1 MNHMRPFLSL
11 CIAAVFWLAATP
23 GIAGPDGRIS
33 AGPAARKLNIVA
45 TVFPLAEFAAS
56 IVGERGDVVLLLPPG
71 ADVHNWLPKVS
82 DIRKIE
88 TADLLVS
95 IGHGLEPWLASLIGG
110 VSARK
115 IPNLEAAE
123 GLRLL
128 PAGLEEGHDHD
139 QAEEAGEGHAHEGAD
154 PHVWLDFAQDEEI
167 VEALTR
173 ALTKISPVDAT
184 RFLENAAALKK
195 RLRDLDDSFRLALE
209 PFKGRKFFVGGH
221 AAFAY
226 LAERYG
232 LVQVAVSGL
241 SPDAGPTPR
250 DTAAAIS
257 RARAEGVT
265 TVYYELSSGE
275 KMARLIAAE
284 IRADVR
290 ALYPGHNLT
299 AAQAAERA
307 TFFHLMERNL
317 ENLIHGFTG
326 R

>member
-1 MNHMRPFLSL
+1 MCS
-11 CIAAVFWLAATP
+11 AAVFWLAATP
-23 GIAGPDGRIS
+23 GIAGQAGRIS
-33 AGPAARKLNIVA
+33 AGPAPARKLNIVA

-56 IVGERGDVVLLLPPG
+56 IVGGRGEVVLLLPPG

-82 DIRKIE
+82 DMRKIE

-95 IGHGLEPWLASLIGG
+95 IGHGLEPWLASLVGG
-110 VSARK
+110 ASARK
-115 IPNLEAAE
+115 IPHLEAAE

-128 PAGLEEGHDHD
+128 PAGLEEDHDPD
-139 QAEEAGEGHAHEGAD
+139 QAEEAGEGHTHEGAD

-173 ALTKISPVDAT
+173 ALTKISPGDAA

-195 RLRDLDDSFRLALE
+195 RLRDLDHSFRLALE

-221 AAFAY
+221 AAFSY

-232 LVQVAVSGL
+232 LVQAAVSGL

-265 TVYYELSSGE
+265 TVYYELSSGK

-284 IRADVR
+284 IGADVR

-299 AAQAAERA
+299 PAQAAERA
-307 TFFHLMERNL
+307 TFFQLMERNL